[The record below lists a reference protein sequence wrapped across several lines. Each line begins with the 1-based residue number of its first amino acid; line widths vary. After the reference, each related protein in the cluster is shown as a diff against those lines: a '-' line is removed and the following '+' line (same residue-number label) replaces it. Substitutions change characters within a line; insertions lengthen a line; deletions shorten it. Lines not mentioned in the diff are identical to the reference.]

1 MAKQKTASNQWP
13 EHAGACKKTKA
24 LFGLLIL
31 LVGLYGIAG
40 DMGMLGAKPPVSPW
54 WILVF
59 LVGLIVLL
67 KASAG
72 SKCPVSRM
80 R

>member
-1 MAKQKTASNQWP
+1 MAAKTTEHWP
-13 EHAGACKKTKA
+13 EHAGACRSMKA

-40 DMGMLGAKPPVSPW
+40 DMGMLGAKTPVSPW

-59 LVGLIVLL
+59 LAGLMCLL
-67 KASAG
+67 KATAG
-72 SKCPVSRM
+72 SKCPACRM
-80 R
+80 K